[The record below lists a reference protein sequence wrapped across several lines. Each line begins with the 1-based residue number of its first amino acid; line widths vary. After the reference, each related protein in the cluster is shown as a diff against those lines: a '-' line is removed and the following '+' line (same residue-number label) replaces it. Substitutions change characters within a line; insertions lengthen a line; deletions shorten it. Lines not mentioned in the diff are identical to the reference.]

1 MKKSFLFMLFVAL
14 CNMLQAKDLIV
25 TTDKESIDAKIIEV
39 SDEEV
44 KYKKLN
50 NLNGPTFVLK
60 TSKIYTVVYENGDVQ
75 VFTPSASTQEQV
87 KVPETQNTNNI
98 GNVENS
104 ITPNYL
110 SLSPVTSDRVL
121 AGKHLSDKEWGN
133 YLKDNCTIAYDQ
145 WNRGCKGVKK
155 GWTFFIV
162 GSALRLTGIVSLIAA
177 NNCYGGDYYWDSYDN
192 CYYYDDYD
200 YGLRC
205 GLFIYGF
212 AATTVGSSLRIASIP
227 LLATGYS
234 RKRRSINTYN
244 ENCANRSAAQ
254 LGLNVNSNGLG
265 LSLSF

>member
-87 KVPETQNTNNI
+87 KVPEAQNAENI
-98 GNVENS
+98 GNAEDLA
-104 ITPNYL
+104 TPNYL
-110 SLSPVTSDRVL
+110 SLSPVTRDRGL
-121 AGKHLSDKEWGN
+121 NGKHLSDKEWGN

-162 GSALRLTGIVSLIAA
+162 GSALRLTGIASLIAA
-177 NNCYGGDYYWDSYDN
+177 SNYYGGYYYWDSYDN
-192 CYYYDDYD
+192 CYYHDYD
-200 YGLRC
+200 YGLQC

-234 RKRRSINTYN
+234 RKRKSINTYN

-265 LSLSF
+265 LSLNF

>member
-1 MKKSFLFMLFVAL
+1 MKKSFLLMLFVAL

-50 NLNGPTFVLK
+50 NLNGPTFIIKTNKISTVL
-60 TSKIYTVVYENGDVQ
+60 YENGDVQ
-75 VFTPSASTQEQV
+75 VFTPSASTQEQA
-87 KVPETQNTNNI
+87 KVSETQNTE
-98 GNVENS
+98 NVANTV
-104 ITPNYL
+104 TPNYL
-110 SLSPVTSDRVL
+110 SLSPVTRDRMLNGVY
-121 AGKHLSDKEWGN
+121 LSDKEWGD
-133 YLKDNCTIAYDQ
+133 YLKDNCTSAYNQ
-145 WNRGCKGVKK
+145 WNRGCKGVKR

-162 GSALRLTGIVSLIAA
+162 GSALRLTGIASLIAS
-177 NNCYGGDYYWDSYDN
+177 NYYGGYYYWDSYDN
-192 CYYYDDYD
+192 CYYHHDYD
-200 YGLRC
+200 YGLQC

-234 RKRRSINTYN
+234 RKRKSINTYN
-244 ENCANRSAAQ
+244 EDCANRSAAQ

-265 LSLSF
+265 LSLNF